1 MIIKLWFLTYTNYL
15 NRLMSLVSGI
25 CVRPGWHPAIEFWYI
40 KFWNLFILFNL
51 YIFGKLFCVNR
62 IAWIFIYVFLLLGF
76 NENEYLSIENVSS
89 VADPLIVCATT
100 LLECHAQDPKLI
112 YSLCKKA
119 FYILRLTST
128 THMLCIEVRL
138 APTVWRSNIKCVPHN
153 DPMGSIFVLLP
164 TVCISKEVW

>member
-62 IAWIFIYVFLLLGF
+62 IAWIFIYVFFIIWFQWEWIFKYWKCIFRSRSTDCLRHDVVRMSCTGPKVDILPMQKGF
-76 NENEYLSIENVSS
+76 LYTK
-89 VADPLIVCATT
+89 A
-100 LLECHAQDPKLI
+100 HKY
-112 YSLCKKA
+112 YSYAMHWSASGTNGMK
-119 FYILRLTST
+119 IQ
-128 THMLCIEVRL
+128 HQM
-138 APTVWRSNIKCVPHN
+138 RSP
-153 DPMGSIFVLLP
+153 
-164 TVCISKEVW
+164 